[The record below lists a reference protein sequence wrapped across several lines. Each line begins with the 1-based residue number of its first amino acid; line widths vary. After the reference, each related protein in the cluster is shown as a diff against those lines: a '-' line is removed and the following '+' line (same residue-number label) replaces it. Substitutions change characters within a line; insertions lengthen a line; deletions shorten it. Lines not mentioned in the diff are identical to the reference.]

1 MQNTYQQKLA
11 DLEASSSNKK
21 VKWFSSTKG
30 YGFITPDEGEKDVFV
45 HYTALEKSGVSSLS
59 EGQKL
64 SYEIE
69 ENNGKFSAVNL
80 KLSFSSHLSIFGFPP
95 ANKTISGYETQNG
108 AGIITSSPLFNV
120 AIKVL

>member
-1 MQNTYQQKLA
+1 MKTG
-11 DLEASSSNKK
+11 K

-45 HYTALEKSGVSSLS
+45 HYTALEKSGVNSLS
-59 EGQKL
+59 EGQKI

-80 KLSFSSHLSIFGFPP
+80 KLS
-95 ANKTISGYETQNG
+95 E
-108 AGIITSSPLFNV
+108 
-120 AIKVL
+120 

>member
-1 MQNTYQQKLA
+1 MKTG
-11 DLEASSSNKK
+11 K

-30 YGFITPDEGEKDVFV
+30 YGFITPDEGEKDVCV

-80 KLSFSSHLSIFGFPP
+80 KLS
-95 ANKTISGYETQNG
+95 E
-108 AGIITSSPLFNV
+108 
-120 AIKVL
+120 

>member
-1 MQNTYQQKLA
+1 MKTG
-11 DLEASSSNKK
+11 K

-30 YGFITPDEGEKDVFV
+30 YGFITPDAGDKDDFV

-80 KLSFSSHLSIFGFPP
+80 KLS
-95 ANKTISGYETQNG
+95 E
-108 AGIITSSPLFNV
+108 
-120 AIKVL
+120 

>member
-1 MQNTYQQKLA
+1 MKTG
-11 DLEASSSNKK
+11 K

-45 HYTALEKSGVSSLS
+45 HYTALEKYGVSSLS

-80 KLSFSSHLSIFGFPP
+80 KLS
-95 ANKTISGYETQNG
+95 E
-108 AGIITSSPLFNV
+108 
-120 AIKVL
+120 

>member
-1 MQNTYQQKLA
+1 MKTG
-11 DLEASSSNKK
+11 K

-30 YGFITPDEGEKDVFV
+30 YGFITPDEGEKDVSV
-45 HYTALEKSGVSSLS
+45 HYSALEKSGVSSLS

-80 KLSFSSHLSIFGFPP
+80 KLS
-95 ANKTISGYETQNG
+95 E
-108 AGIITSSPLFNV
+108 
-120 AIKVL
+120 

>member
-1 MQNTYQQKLA
+1 MKTG
-11 DLEASSSNKK
+11 K

-30 YGFITPDEGEKDVFV
+30 YGFITPDEGEKDVIV

-80 KLSFSSHLSIFGFPP
+80 KLS
-95 ANKTISGYETQNG
+95 E
-108 AGIITSSPLFNV
+108 
-120 AIKVL
+120 

>member
-1 MQNTYQQKLA
+1 MKTG
-11 DLEASSSNKK
+11 K

-69 ENNGKFSAVNL
+69 ENKGKFSAVNL
-80 KLSFSSHLSIFGFPP
+80 KLS
-95 ANKTISGYETQNG
+95 E
-108 AGIITSSPLFNV
+108 
-120 AIKVL
+120 

>member
-1 MQNTYQQKLA
+1 MKTG
-11 DLEASSSNKK
+11 K

-45 HYTALEKSGVSSLS
+45 HYTALEKSGVSYLS

-80 KLSFSSHLSIFGFPP
+80 KLS
-95 ANKTISGYETQNG
+95 E
-108 AGIITSSPLFNV
+108 
-120 AIKVL
+120 